1 LEGEEINA
9 GLVGLANQHAVVLA
23 LVPGLEI
30 DPALRVTP
38 GLDQTERVLVEVD
51 ALFEVQNAKRDVS
64 RTQYA
69 SHCHVDAP
77 PAKPGRYLPV
87 RVGWKNEDVKRSNRI
102 EISRH

>member
-1 LEGEEINA
+1 
-9 GLVGLANQHAVVLA
+9 
-23 LVPGLEI
+23 
-30 DPALRVTP
+30 
-38 GLDQTERVLVEVD
+38 LVEVD

-87 RVGWKNEDVKRSNRI
+87 RAGWKNEDVKRSNRI
-102 EISRH
+102 EIFRH